1 VISYSKK
8 VTLRDCG
15 LIEACRKRFYP
26 GGFNWE
32 KNVGGDAKRGEEEQ
46 EIIRKHL
53 ACQFIQFKIQDNICD
68 YF

>member
-1 VISYSKK
+1 MISYSKK

-32 KNVGGDAKRGEEEQ
+32 KNVGGDALTRRGGTRNNKEALSVP
-46 EIIRKHL
+46 IHS
-53 ACQFIQFKIQDNICD
+53 IQDSR
-68 YF
+68 

>member
-32 KNVGGDAKRGEEEQ
+32 KNVGGDASHIYINNEE
-46 EIIRKHL
+46 RRNK
-53 ACQFIQFKIQDNICD
+53 K
-68 YF
+68 

>member
-26 GGFNWE
+26 GVVLIGKKMLGVTRN
-32 KNVGGDAKRGEEEQ
+32 EE
-46 EIIRKHL
+46 RRNK
-53 ACQFIQFKIQDNICD
+53 K
-68 YF
+68 